1 MNTPN
6 THRSS
11 AQPKPTPVFRAD
23 RLGSLKQFLNL
34 IWLLRLVL
42 KVAPSPAL
50 LWAFTSLIR
59 SLVLPINLWIT
70 KYLVDAVVDMVRA
83 GGSLNSV
90 STYLTFLLAGLFIQR
105 LVGWIDPWLSG
116 KFQQAAGR
124 ELTRLVI
131 VKAPRLSL
139 EQFEHTGYYDELTRA
154 MSQTEQKG
162 PDILDQVMSVVRNL
176 SSLIGYGAVL
186 WVIHPF
192 ILMGVV
198 GLTGVSIWIAM
209 KGGQDVWS
217 VLSRQTFKRRLAD
230 YYGSILIDRNTA
242 KEARLYDLKQYLID
256 RCTKLYWDSR
266 NELRREAVRVDLK
279 QFGTYGIA
287 VLASIGALYYIAVS
301 PSVNASPGLYTI
313 FFQAVSGILDPMYLI
328 VLALR
333 QLGESSG
340 YASDLR
346 HFLDLPEYSAPS
358 PDPTKNTRPFPKP
371 LRQGI
376 VVKNVT
382 YTYPGSEAPALRNL
396 NLEINAGEKVA
407 IVGENGS
414 GKTTFVRL
422 LLGLYRPDSG
432 VILADGIDYQDIEPH
447 VLYRAYSAVM
457 QSYVRYH
464 LSLAE
469 NIALSQVQTEEQKL
483 AVNRAAVQVGAD
495 ITDSLPQGYDTLIG
509 PEMGGVDLSGGQWQ
523 RVALARAFFRNSEV
537 IVLDEP
543 TAALDP
549 MAELAIFE
557 RFRELAAG
565 RTALM
570 IAHRLGMARLADRI
584 LVFRGGTVIEEGTHD
599 QLLREGGEY
608 AEMFESQAR
617 WYR

>member
-1 MNTPN
+1 MNIPN

-11 AQPKPTPVFRAD
+11 VQPKPTPVFRAD

-192 ILMGVV
+192 ILLGVV

-256 RCTKLYWDSR
+256 RWTKLYWDSR
-266 NELRREAVRVDLK
+266 NELRREAIRVDLK
-279 QFGTYGIA
+279 QFGTYGIG

-432 VILADGIDYQDIEPH
+432 AILADGIDYRDIEPH
-447 VLYRAYSAVM
+447 LLYNSFSAVM

-483 AVNRAAVQVGAD
+483 AVHRAAVQVGAD
-495 ITDSLPQGYDTLIG
+495 ITDSLSQGYDTLIG
-509 PEMGGVDLSGGQWQ
+509 PEMGGIDLSGGQWQ

-584 LVFRGGTVIEEGTHD
+584 LVFRGGTVVEEGTHD

>member
-1 MNTPN
+1 MNIPN
-6 THRSS
+6 THPST
-11 AQPKPTPVFRAD
+11 QPKPIPVFRAD
-23 RLGSLKQFLNL
+23 HLGSFKQFLNL
-34 IWLLRLVL
+34 IWLLRFVL
-42 KVAPSPAL
+42 KIAPAPAL

-70 KYLVDAVVDMVRA
+70 KYLVDAVVDVVRSS
-83 GGSLNSV
+83 GSLNPV
-90 STYLTFLLAGLFIQR
+90 FTYLTFLLAGLFIQR

-162 PDILDQVMSVVRNL
+162 PDILDQIMSVVRNL
-176 SSLIGYGAVL
+176 SSFIGYGAVL

-192 ILMGVV
+192 ILIGVV
-198 GLTGVSIWIAM
+198 GLTGVSVWIAM

-230 YYGSILIDRNTA
+230 YYGAIMADRNTA
-242 KEARLYDLKQYLID
+242 KEARLYDLKSYLID
-256 RCTKLYWDSR
+256 RWTKLYWESR
-266 NELRREAVRVDLK
+266 NELRREAIRVDLK

-287 VLASIGALYYIAVS
+287 ILASIGALYYIAVS
-301 PSVNASPGLYTI
+301 PSVDASPGLYTI

-346 HFLDLPEYSAPS
+346 HFLDLPEYSTPS
-358 PDPTKNTRPFPKP
+358 ADPTKNTRPFPKP
-371 LRQGI
+371 LRHGI
-376 VVKNVT
+376 VAKNVT
-382 YTYPGSEAPALRNL
+382 YTYPGSETPALHNL
-396 NLEINAGEKVA
+396 NLEIKAGEKVA

-432 VILADGIDYQDIEPH
+432 AILADGIDYQDIEPH
-447 VLYRAYSAVM
+447 LLYHSYSAVM

-469 NIALSQVQTEEQKL
+469 NIALSQVQTEEQKR
-483 AVNRAAVQVGAD
+483 AVHRAAVQVGAD
-495 ITDSLPQGYDTLIG
+495 ITDSLSQGYDTLIG

-537 IVLDEP
+537 LVLDEP

-549 MAELAIFE
+549 IAELAIFE

-584 LVFRGGTVIEEGTHD
+584 LVFRGGTVVEEGTHD

-608 AEMFESQAR
+608 AELFESQAR

>member
-1 MNTPN
+1 MNNP
-6 THRSS
+6 S
-11 AQPKPTPVFRAD
+11 QPKSIPIFRTD
-23 RLGSLKQFLNL
+23 HLGTLKQFLNL

-42 KVAPSPAL
+42 KVAPAPAL

-59 SLVLPINLWIT
+59 SLTLPINLWIT
-70 KYLVDAVVDMVRA
+70 KYLIDAVVDVVRA
-83 GGSLNSV
+83 DGSLNPV
-90 STYLTFLLAGLFIQR
+90 FTYLTFLLAGLFIQR

-230 YYGSILIDRNTA
+230 YYGAILIDRNTA

-256 RCTKLYWDSR
+256 RWTKLYWESR
-266 NELRREAVRVDLK
+266 NELRREAIRVDLK

-287 VLASIGALYYIAVS
+287 VLASIGALYYIATS
-301 PSVNASPGLYTI
+301 PSVDASPGLYTI
-313 FFQAVSGILDPMYLI
+313 FFQAVTGILDPMYLL

-346 HFLDLPEYSAPS
+346 HFLDLPEYSTPS
-358 PDPTKNTRPFPKP
+358 ADPTKNARPFPKP
-371 LRQGI
+371 LRHGI

-382 YTYPGSEAPALRNL
+382 YTYPDNEIPALHNL

-432 VILADGIDYQDIEPH
+432 AILADGIDYQDIEPH
-447 VLYRAYSAVM
+447 LLYHSFSAIM

-469 NIALSQVQTEEQKL
+469 NIALSEVQTKEQKRT
-483 AVNRAAVQVGAD
+483 VHRAAVQVGAD

-537 IVLDEP
+537 LVLDEP

-549 MAELAIFE
+549 MVELAIFE

>member
-1 MNTPN
+1 MNVSN
-6 THRSS
+6 THHPS
-11 AQPKPTPVFRAD
+11 AQPKPIPVFRPD
-23 RLGSLKQFLNL
+23 RLGTFKQFLNL

-42 KVAPSPAL
+42 KVAPAPAL

-70 KYLVDAVVDMVRA
+70 KYLVDAVVDVVRA
-83 GGSLNSV
+83 DGSLNPV
-90 STYLTFLLAGLFIQR
+90 FTYLTFLLAGLFIQR

-116 KFQQAAGR
+116 KFQQTAGR

-139 EQFEHTGYYDELTRA
+139 EQFEHTSYYDELTRA

-217 VLSRQTFKRRLAD
+217 VLGRQTFKRRLAD
-230 YYGSILIDRNTA
+230 YYGTIMVDRNTA

-256 RCTKLYWDSR
+256 RWTKLYWESR
-266 NELRREAVRVDLK
+266 NELRREAIRVDLK

-301 PSVNASPGLYTI
+301 PSINASPGLYTI

-358 PDPTKNTRPFPKP
+358 ADPTKSTRPFPKP

-376 VVKNVT
+376 VAKNVT
-382 YTYPGSEAPALRNL
+382 YTYPGSEIPALHNL

-432 VILADGIDYQDIEPH
+432 AILADGIDYRDIEPH
-447 VLYRAYSAVM
+447 LLYHSYSAVM

-464 LSLAE
+464 FSFAE
-469 NIALSQVQTEEQKL
+469 NIALSEVQTKEQKR
-483 AVNRAAVQVGAD
+483 AVHRAAVQVGAD

-537 IVLDEP
+537 LVLDEP

-584 LVFRGGTVIEEGTHD
+584 LVFRGGTVVEEGTHD

>member
-1 MNTPN
+1 MNNP
-6 THRSS
+6 S
-11 AQPKPTPVFRAD
+11 QPKPILVFRTD
-23 RLGSLKQFLNL
+23 HLGTLKQFLNL

-42 KVAPSPAL
+42 KVAPAPAL

-59 SLVLPINLWIT
+59 SLTLPINLWIT
-70 KYLVDAVVDMVRA
+70 KYLIDAVVDVVRA
-83 GGSLNSV
+83 DGSLNPV
-90 STYLTFLLAGLFIQR
+90 FTYLTFLLAGLFIQR

-230 YYGSILIDRNTA
+230 YYGAILIDRNTA

-256 RCTKLYWDSR
+256 RWTKLYWESR
-266 NELRREAVRVDLK
+266 NELRREAIRVDLK
-279 QFGTYGIA
+279 QFGTYCIA
-287 VLASIGALYYIAVS
+287 VLASIGALYYIATS
-301 PSVNASPGLYTI
+301 PSVDASPGLYTI
-313 FFQAVSGILDPMYLI
+313 FFQAVTGILDPMYLL

-346 HFLDLPEYSAPS
+346 HFLDLPEYSTPS
-358 PDPTKNTRPFPKP
+358 ADPTKNTRPFPKP
-371 LRQGI
+371 LRHGI

-382 YTYPGSEAPALRNL
+382 YTYPDNEIPALQNL
-396 NLEINAGEKVA
+396 NLEIKAGEKVA

-432 VILADGIDYQDIEPH
+432 AILADGIDYQDIEPH
-447 VLYRAYSAVM
+447 LLYHSFSAIM

-469 NIALSQVQTEEQKL
+469 NIALSEVQTKEQKRT
-483 AVNRAAVQVGAD
+483 VHRAAVQVGAD

-537 IVLDEP
+537 LVLDEP

-549 MAELAIFE
+549 MVELAIFE

>member
-1 MNTPN
+1 MTIPN
-6 THRSS
+6 THHPS
-11 AQPKPTPVFRAD
+11 AQPKPTPVFRPD
-23 RLGSLKQFLNL
+23 RLGFFKQFLNL

-42 KVAPSPAL
+42 KVAPAPAL

-70 KYLVDAVVDMVRA
+70 KYLVDAVVDVVRA
-83 GGSLNSV
+83 DGSLNPV
-90 STYLTFLLAGLFIQR
+90 FTYLTFLLAGLFIQR

-116 KFQQAAGR
+116 KFQQTAGR

-230 YYGSILIDRNTA
+230 YYGAIMVDRNTA

-256 RCTKLYWDSR
+256 RWTKLYWDSR
-266 NELRREAVRVDLK
+266 NELRREAIRVDLK

-301 PSVNASPGLYTI
+301 PSVDASPGLYTI

-358 PDPTKNTRPFPKP
+358 ADPTKNTRPFPKP

-376 VVKNVT
+376 VAKNVT
-382 YTYPGSEAPALRNL
+382 YTYPGSETPALHNL

-432 VILADGIDYQDIEPH
+432 AILADGIDYRDIEPH
-447 VLYRAYSAVM
+447 LLYHSYSAVM

-464 LSLAE
+464 FSFAE
-469 NIALSQVQTEEQKL
+469 NIALSEVQTKEQKR
-483 AVNRAAVQVGAD
+483 AVHRAAVQVGAD

-509 PEMGGVDLSGGQWQ
+509 PEMGGIDLSGGQWQ

-537 IVLDEP
+537 LVLDEP

-570 IAHRLGMARLADRI
+570 IAHRLGIARLADRI